1 MKISLVTD
9 ECAIDQCSF
18 IKCLH
23 GGKCLSTSCLCPLG
37 FGGKFCDK
45 KLDLKVTFNGLSNDP
60 HINCIRDRTFQIPMF
75 NGTSNLR
82 YAPLGETAIIWL
94 ELKVCTH
101 VVVVVVDCVQS
112 FIKNSPFQ
120 VAIKPHSKDGLILF
134 SGKNDLGDFIALYLN
149 FGKQNS

>member
-1 MKISLVTD
+1 MKILLIHVTD

-45 KLDLKVTFNGLSNDP
+45 KLDLKVILKAFLTIHLS
-60 HINCIRDRTFQIPMF
+60 IAYKTFQFPMF
-75 NGTSNLR
+75 NGSSNLR

-94 ELKVCTH
+94 ELKVRTH
-101 VVVVVVDCVQS
+101 RCC
-112 FIKNSPFQ
+112 
-120 VAIKPHSKDGLILF
+120 
-134 SGKNDLGDFIALYLN
+134 
-149 FGKQNS
+149 